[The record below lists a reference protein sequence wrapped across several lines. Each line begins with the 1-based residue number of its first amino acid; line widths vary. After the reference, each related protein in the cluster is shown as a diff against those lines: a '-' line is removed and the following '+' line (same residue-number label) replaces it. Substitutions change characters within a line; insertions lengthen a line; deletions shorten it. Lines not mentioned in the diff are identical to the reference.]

1 MAIVITKRA
10 LEEVLKK
17 QDMELYGANAVVADL
32 LTFIKSLTASESY
45 NYEEDFKDSL
55 ASLISLK
62 YHDIVEVET
71 VSLTDDD
78 HSKWRIDIVLR
89 CQKEYIP
96 IELKYRHNYQSI
108 NGYAKDFVEDV
119 HRINELVNEYDD
131 IPYGFAICLTNI
143 KDLVEDCNKEIKEY
157 DASEEAKLYENNRI
171 QWEDAT
177 KDYKIGIVKRYE
189 TAHRRNFP
197 NNNSFKE
204 YWDKKVKK

>member
-17 QDMELYGANAVVADL
+17 QDMELYGADAVVANL

-96 IELKYRHNYQSI
+96 IELKYRHNKHSI

-131 IPYGFAICLTNI
+131 IPYGIAICLTNI
-143 KDLVEDCNKEIKEY
+143 EDLVEDCNEEIKEY
-157 DASEEAKLYENNRI
+157 DASKEAELYESNFI
-171 QWEDAT
+171 QWEDANN
-177 KDYKIGIVKRYE
+177 DYKIGIVERYE
-189 TAHRRNFP
+189 TSHRRNSP
-197 NNNSFKE
+197 NNNSFQE

>member
-10 LEEVLKK
+10 LEEVLRK
-17 QDMELYGANAVVADL
+17 QEPELYGVDALVADL

-55 ASLISLK
+55 ASLMSHK
-62 YHDIVEVET
+62 YHDIIEVET

-89 CQKEYIP
+89 CQNEYIP
-96 IELKYRHNYQSI
+96 IELKYRHN
-108 NGYAKDFVEDV
+108 
-119 HRINELVNEYDD
+119 
-131 IPYGFAICLTNI
+131 PYGFAICLTNI
-143 KDLVEDCNKEIKEY
+143 EDLEEDCNEEIKEY
-157 DASEEAKLYENNRI
+157 DASKEAELYENNRI
-171 QWEDAT
+171 QWEDAN

-189 TAHRRNFP
+189 TAHRRNRP

-204 YWDKKVKK
+204 YWDKKVNK